1 MRVPAGEAVSRS
13 FTRSWICSLEA
24 FAAFDA
30 GHVLDLLVA
39 RVLLRGR
46 DHVATVVELPR
57 DFRFQASP
65 VRAPQCGVGGDDV
78 DLAGEKASEGDAEAF
93 LCHRRIRRACSSD

>member
-1 MRVPAGEAVSRS
+1 MRFGVNQRCQEGTRVVDEPRPPAKSALFDDRLEGHRDCPWVRVPAGEAVSRS

-57 DFRFQASP
+57 D
-65 VRAPQCGVGGDDV
+65 
-78 DLAGEKASEGDAEAF
+78 
-93 LCHRRIRRACSSD
+93 